1 VRNDAYLLLLLVG
14 LLIALADGQVIAR
27 NASACL
33 HGAYEDPRHERQAVG
48 LVVALFHLTMLGLV
62 CLVTSQWL
70 YPSLAVK
77 SLVPRIGVLLLLA
90 ALCHG
95 VTVIV
100 LSRLRIEQA
109 GVERAEAQLREQ
121 REQDDRERRDEDAR
135 EVPHPDAAAT

>member
-1 VRNDAYLLLLLVG
+1 VRNDAYLVLLLIG

-33 HGAYEDPRHERQAVG
+33 HGAYQDPRHERQAAG
-48 LVVALFHLTMLGLV
+48 LVVALFHLTMVGLV
-62 CLVTSQWL
+62 CLVTSRWL
-70 YPSLAVK
+70 YPSFAVT
-77 SLVPRIGVLLLLA
+77 SLVPRVGVLLLLA

-100 LSRLRIEQA
+100 LARLRIGQA

-121 REQDDRERRDEDAR
+121 REQDDRAEREEGAR

>member
-1 VRNDAYLLLLLVG
+1 VRNDAYLVLLLVG
-14 LLIALADGQVIAR
+14 LLIALVDGQVIAR

-33 HGAYEDPRHERQAVG
+33 YGAYEDPRHERQTVG

-77 SLVPRIGVLLLLA
+77 SLVPRTGVLLLLA
-90 ALCHG
+90 ALCHA
-95 VTVIV
+95 VTVVV

-109 GVERAEAQLREQ
+109 GVERAEARLREQ
-121 REQDDRERRDEDAR
+121 REQDDREQRGDDAR
-135 EVPHPDAAAT
+135 QVPHPDTAAT